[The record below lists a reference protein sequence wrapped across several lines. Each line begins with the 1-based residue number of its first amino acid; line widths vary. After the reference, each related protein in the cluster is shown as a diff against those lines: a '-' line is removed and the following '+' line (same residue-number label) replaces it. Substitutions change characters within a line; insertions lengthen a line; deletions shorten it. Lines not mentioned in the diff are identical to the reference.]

1 MGIISDKDLKEAIM
15 RVLGTDVIR
24 DSITVTLE
32 ELKEIVN
39 VIPSVTGD
47 FPITSVCRDDLEP
60 YDFDIEKISDDDMRE
75 LADRMEDDYCEQLF
89 RESMVIIAEDALHF
103 PKLSDRE
110 EEEQE

>member
-1 MGIISDKDLKEAIM
+1 MGTISDKDLEEAIM
-15 RVLGTDVIR
+15 RVLGIAVIR
-24 DSITVTLE
+24 DPITVTLE
-32 ELKEIVN
+32 ELRKIVD

-60 YDFDIEKISDDDMRE
+60 YGFDVDKISDDDMRE

-89 RESMVIIAEDALHF
+89 STSMIIIAEVVLHF

-110 EEEQE
+110 KEQE

>member
-1 MGIISDKDLKEAIM
+1 MGTIRDKDLKEAIM
-15 RVLGTDVIR
+15 RVLGIAIIR
-24 DSITVTLE
+24 DPITVTLE
-32 ELKEIVN
+32 ELKEIIN

-47 FPITSVCRDDLEP
+47 FPITSVCRDDLAP
-60 YDFDIEKISDDDMRE
+60 HGFDVEKISDEDMKE

-89 RESMVIIAEDALHF
+89 RDSMKIIAEDALHF